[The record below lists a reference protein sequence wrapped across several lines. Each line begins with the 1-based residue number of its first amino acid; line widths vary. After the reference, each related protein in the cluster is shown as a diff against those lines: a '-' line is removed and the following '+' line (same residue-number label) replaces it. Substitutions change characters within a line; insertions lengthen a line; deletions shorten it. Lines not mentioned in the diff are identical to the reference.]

1 MLFDAMQHAVSRR
14 GALGSLVGLGTAAGG
29 APAFAMPSMGQ
40 SPANPNI
47 RPLDIMD
54 PRENLY
60 GFGKMWGTLGPKAVK
75 SGYYGVQYAIVGTKR
90 AIPMFGYYGFGN
102 NRNILQ
108 PDGSLKVLGKECG
121 YFTDLRTGEIIDH
134 WDNPWTGERVEVFP
148 FLNDRWRGTL
158 GLTQKVFK
166 IGDSETL
173 NNDMGE
179 GASAKG
185 QPFRLPWNRVGDQY
199 LLGWDYAHEYTNP
212 VTPEGWPKASTG
224 RRANPSEH
232 FVVFTPTAEI
242 DDRSLHSA
250 RFHAG
255 FTRQAPWWPWM
266 KMGQSGVDGVLMGR
280 MFSYKITGT
289 EDDIPKVVLK
299 RIERDRPD
307 LLEEP
312 TDGPDEGVRGTL
324 EAYAEEVPPETPG
337 YVSPLAKQREQALK
351 DAQK

>member
-1 MLFDAMQHAVSRR
+1 MLFDSMHKAVSRR
-14 GALGSLVGLGTAAGG
+14 AAMGGFAGMGAMMGMAPAAMAAQAAG
-29 APAFAMPSMGQ
+29 
-40 SPANPNI
+40 NPHL
-47 RPLDIMD
+47 RRLDIMD

-60 GFGKMWGTLGPKAVK
+60 GFAKMWGTIGPKAVK
-75 SGYYGVQYAIVGTKR
+75 SGYYGVQYAIIGSKR

-102 NRNILQ
+102 NRNIIQ
-108 PDGSLKVLGKECG
+108 PDGSIKVMGKECG
-121 YFTDLRTGEIIDH
+121 YFTDLASGEIIDH

-158 GLTQKVFK
+158 GLEQKVFK
-166 IGDSETL
+166 VGDSETV

-179 GASAKG
+179 GKG
-185 QPFRLPWNRVGDQY
+185 GKGRPFLLPWNRVGDQY

-224 RRANPSEH
+224 TRVNPSEH
-232 FVVFTPTAEI
+232 FVLFTPTAEI
-242 DDRSLHSA
+242 DDRSLPSA

-255 FTRQAPWWPWM
+255 FMRQAPWWPWM

-280 MFSYKITGT
+280 MHSYKITGGL
-289 EDDIPKVVLK
+289 EDIPPVVLK
-299 RIERDRPD
+299 RVERDRPD

-324 EAYAEEVPPETPG
+324 EAYSEDVPPETPG
-337 YVSPLAKQREQALK
+337 YARKHMTK
-351 DAQK
+351 D